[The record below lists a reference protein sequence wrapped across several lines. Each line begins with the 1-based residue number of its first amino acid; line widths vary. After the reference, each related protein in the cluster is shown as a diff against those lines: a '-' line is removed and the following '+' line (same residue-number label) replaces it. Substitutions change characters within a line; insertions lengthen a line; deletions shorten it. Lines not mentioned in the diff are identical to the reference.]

1 MKALS
6 EIGQRRT
13 VQRPVLLAI
22 LALAFLLR
30 LWQIDKE
37 PLWLDEAYSVHLGS
51 LALPSLWQRITLT
64 DQHPPL
70 YYLLLSAWMRFGAS
84 EFHVRLLSAFFSCLT
99 VALTARLAYR
109 WFRQPAAWLAALLL
123 ALSPYSIRYAQEARM
138 YSLLTMCVVICLLG
152 LSYWLVQ
159 VAGPTSTRSGL
170 LLYVAGMAGAL
181 WSHNMAI
188 LVWATF
194 CLWGL
199 LGGWRRLLPRQQP
212 FWLAQLAVFLLWLP
226 WLPFFVQQSLAV
238 DRRFWIPAPTWDAV
252 SNGLG
257 MLALAY
263 QPGALLWL
271 IPVGALYIAALVSG
285 LKALHSRQ
293 ALFWLVT
300 ALLVLPLATQ
310 LLASVRRPLF
320 GERTLLWMTPLLL
333 SLVAAGIA
341 AWQKTPVPRANSKDD
356 LVPNSSHAPVSRLA
370 AQLQYLL
377 PAATVF
383 VLVTASLLGATHY
396 YRYVTREAWRDAAAY
411 VAGQA
416 RPGDLVL
423 LHTPWIMLPFAYYF
437 DRAALETGLTH
448 VTLAGTP
455 RPLFDQNEL
464 EPPVLPEDLAKL
476 EEQIRGVQ
484 RVWLVYSHA
493 WYSDPERQIP
503 AALAVQLSPGEKQQ
517 FDFDI
522 EIQLFEA
529 QK

>member
-6 EIGQRRT
+6 SSGQRQT
-13 VQRPVLLAI
+13 VQRTALLAI

-51 LALPSLWQRITLT
+51 LALPPFWQRITLT

-70 YYLLLSAWMRFGAS
+70 YYALLSAWMRFGAS
-84 EFHVRLLSAFFSCLT
+84 EFQVRLLSAFFSCLT
-99 VALTARLAYR
+99 VALTARLAHR
-109 WFRQPAAWLAALLL
+109 WSGQPAAGLAALLL

-138 YSLLTMCVVICLLG
+138 YALLTMCVVICVLG
-152 LSYWLVQ
+152 LSNWLVQ
-159 VAGPTSTRSGL
+159 ENGLTSTRSGL

-181 WSHNMAI
+181 WSHNMAN
-188 LVWATF
+188 LVWATI

-199 LGGWRRLLPRQQP
+199 LGGWRRLLPRQRP

-271 IPVGALYIAALVSG
+271 IPVGALYIAALGSG
-285 LKALHSRQ
+285 LKALYSHRAQ
-293 ALFWLVT
+293 FWLVA
-300 ALLVLPLATQ
+300 ALLGLPLAVQ
-310 LLASVRRPLF
+310 LLVSVRRPLF
-320 GERTLLWMTPLLL
+320 GERTLLWLTPLLL
-333 SLVAAGIA
+333 ILVAGGIA
-341 AWQKTPVPRANSKDD
+341 AWQKAPRANRKDDPARNSWHPPVPR
-356 LVPNSSHAPVSRLA
+356 LA
-370 AQLQYLL
+370 VQLQNLL

-383 VLVTASLLGATHY
+383 ALITASLLGATHY
-396 YRYVTREAWRDAAAY
+396 YRYVTREGWRDAAAY
-411 VAGQA
+411 VAGLAQS
-416 RPGDLVL
+416 GDLVL
-423 LHTPWIMLPFAYYF
+423 LHTPWIKLPFAYYF
-437 DRAALETGLTH
+437 DRAAQETGLTH

-455 RPLFDQNEL
+455 RPLFDRNEL

-476 EEQIRGVQ
+476 EEQIRGAQ

-493 WYSDPERQIP
+493 WYSDPERQVP
-503 AALAVQLSPGEKQQ
+503 AALAAHLSPGIKQQ

>member
-6 EIGQRRT
+6 RIGQRQT
-13 VQRPVLLAI
+13 VQRTALLAI
-22 LALAFLLR
+22 LVLAFLLR

-37 PLWLDEAYSVHLGS
+37 SLWLDEAYSVHLGS
-51 LALPSLWQRITLT
+51 LALPPLWQRITLT

-70 YYLLLSAWMRFGAS
+70 YYVLLSAWMRFGAS
-84 EFHVRLLSAFFSCLT
+84 EYHVRLLSAFFSCLT

-159 VAGPTSTRSGL
+159 EAGPISTRSGL

-188 LVWATF
+188 LVWATI

-212 FWLAQLAVFLLWLP
+212 FWLAQGAVFLLWLP

-263 QPGALLWL
+263 QPSASLWL
-271 IPVGALYIAALVSG
+271 ITVGALYLAALVSG
-285 LKALHSRQ
+285 LRALNSRQ

-300 ALLVLPLATQ
+300 ALLALPLALQ
-310 LLASVRRPLF
+310 LLISMRRPLF
-320 GERTLLWMTPLLL
+320 GERTLLWLTPLLL
-333 SLVAAGIA
+333 ILVAGGIA
-341 AWQKTPVPRANSKDD
+341 AWQKAPVRQANRKDD
-356 LVPNSSHAPVSRLA
+356 PLPGGWRTPVSRLA
-370 AQLQYLL
+370 AQLHYRL
-377 PAATVF
+377 PALVVF
-383 VLVTASLLGATHY
+383 GLITASLLGATHY
-396 YRYVTREAWRDAAAY
+396 YRHVTREGWRDAAAY
-411 VAGQA
+411 VAGHAQH
-416 RPGDLVL
+416 GDLIL
-423 LHTPWIMLPFAYYF
+423 LHTPWIELPFAYYF
-437 DRAALETGLTH
+437 DRAAQETGLTH

-455 RPLFDQNEL
+455 RPLFDRNEL

-493 WYSDPERQIP
+493 WYSDPARQIP
-503 AALAVQLSPGEKQQ
+503 TALAAHLSPGINQQ

-529 QK
+529 Q